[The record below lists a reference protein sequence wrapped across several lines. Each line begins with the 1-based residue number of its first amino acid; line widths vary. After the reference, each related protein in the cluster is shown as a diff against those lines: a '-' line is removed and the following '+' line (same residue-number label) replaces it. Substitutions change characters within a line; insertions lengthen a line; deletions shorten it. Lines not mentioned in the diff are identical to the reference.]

1 MLEDINGKL
10 IEKRDKSSYQQIKDI
25 LGNAEYHETET
36 HIYHLDTGI
45 IFPLRKKNYATKEEA
60 LASLQETRIAM
71 WKDPIQIQKVMEKQP
86 SIHY

>member
-1 MLEDINGKL
+1 M
-10 IEKRDKSSYQQIKDI
+10 
-25 LGNAEYHETET
+25 GNAEYHETET

-60 LASLQETRIAM
+60 LASLQETRISM

-86 SIHY
+86 SIHSKLLKILLGDPSIEEDTRVITMN